1 MPEMGAK
8 PPTLWSLGTPIG
20 AVTLNPERDS
30 IVAFSPL
37 KQNG

>member
-1 MPEMGAK
+1 MTGKGAK

-20 AVTLNPERDS
+20 TVTLNPERDS

-37 KQNG
+37 QQNG